1 MEIWACNWRFW
12 CERSKQMA
20 MITLAR
26 VLDFHDYF
34 TMHICQKPWVFSP
47 MKIVKCFKI
56 ARLYG
61 QNAAWK

>member
-1 MEIWACNWRFW
+1 
-12 CERSKQMA
+12 MA